1 MSITTNGELRTA
13 ITAAEMV
20 ASRLT
25 MRGHHLTIGERT
37 VIARLLQ
44 DLAGVARRAFDP
56 YARHDMS
63 VEPRAVRE
71 DDTAPGLFDEGA
83 A

>member
-13 ITAAEMV
+13 IQAAEMV

-56 YARHDMS
+56 AARIDMAA
-63 VEPRAVRE
+63 EPREPRE
-71 DDTAPGLFDEGA
+71 DEPLPTLFSGA

>member
-56 YARHDMS
+56 AARIDMAAEPR
-63 VEPRAVRE
+63 EPRA
-71 DDTAPGLFDEGA
+71 DDTAPMLFDGA

>member
-1 MSITTNGELRTA
+1 MSITTNSELRTA
-13 ITAAEMV
+13 IKQAEMC
-20 ASRLT
+20 AARLT
-25 MRGHHLTIGERT
+25 MRGHHLTIGERA

-63 VEPRAVRE
+63 VEPREVRE
-71 DDTAPGLFDEGA
+71 DDTAPMLFDEGVA
-83 A
+83 

>member
-1 MSITTNGELRTA
+1 MTITTNGELRAA
-13 ITAAEMV
+13 ITQAEMC

-25 MRGHHLTIGERT
+25 MRGHHLTIGERA
-37 VIARLLQ
+37 VIAHLLK

-56 YARHDMS
+56 AARIDMAA
-63 VEPRAVRE
+63 EPREPRE
-71 DDTAPGLFDEGA
+71 DDTAPMLFDGA

>member
-1 MSITTNGELRTA
+1 MTITTNGELRAA
-13 ITAAEMV
+13 ITQAEMC

-25 MRGHHLTIGERT
+25 MRGHHLTIGERG
-37 VIARLLQ
+37 VIAHLLK

-56 YARHDMS
+56 AARIDMAA
-63 VEPRAVRE
+63 EPREPRE
-71 DDTAPGLFDEGA
+71 DDTAPMLFDGA

>member
-1 MSITTNGELRTA
+1 MSITTNGELRAA
-13 ITAAEMV
+13 ITQAEMC

-25 MRGHHLTIGERT
+25 MRGHHLTIGERA
-37 VIARLLQ
+37 VIARLLT

-63 VEPRAVRE
+63 AEPRELRE

>member
-13 ITAAEMV
+13 IQQAEMC

-25 MRGHHLTIGERT
+25 MRGHHLTIGERA
-37 VIARLLQ
+37 VIAGLLK

-56 YARHDMS
+56 AARIDMAA
-63 VEPRAVRE
+63 EPREPRE
-71 DDTAPGLFDEGA
+71 DDTAPMLFDGA